1 MWQVHPTFHVSN
13 LKRYIRSRD
22 FIWEVKL
29 PPPILVDG
37 ELEYEVEA
45 IIRHRGQGAR
55 RQYLVLWK
63 GYPLHEATWEP
74 ASHLTNAGELFADYL
89 YRVRTQE
96 QE

>member
-1 MWQVHPTFHVSN
+1 MKS
-13 LKRYIRSRD
+13 
-22 FIWEVKL
+22 
-29 PPPILVDG
+29 PPPVLVDG

-74 ASHLTNAGELFADYL
+74 ASHLTNAGELLADYL
-89 YRVRTQE
+89 CHVRTHEHDQ
-96 QE
+96 QQGTSQRTSGQRAT